1 MTETD
6 LRAEFAQVVR
16 GRGSLDRL
24 LTGVR
29 GFVRDLKRQG
39 VAPEQ
44 VIITIKQVCG
54 MPLVPVAD
62 HADFAPRPDLARSIS
77 EVVINAS
84 IKEYFSGPV
93 LERMAKPFR

>member
-1 MTETD
+1 MTDTE

-16 GRGSLDRL
+16 GRGSLERL
-24 LTGVR
+24 LAGVR
-29 GFVRDLKRQG
+29 AFVRDLKRQG

-54 MPLVPVAD
+54 MPLVPVVG
-62 HADFAPRPDLARSIS
+62 HADLAPRPDLARSIS

-93 LERMAKPFR
+93 LERMARPS

>member
-1 MTETD
+1 MTDTE
-6 LRAEFAQVVR
+6 LRAEFAEVVR
-16 GRGSLDRL
+16 GRGSLERL

-29 GFVRDLKRQG
+29 AFVRDLKSQG

-54 MPLVPVAD
+54 MPLVPVVG
-62 HADFAPRPDLARSIS
+62 HTDFPPRPDLARSIS

-93 LERMAKPFR
+93 LERMARPG